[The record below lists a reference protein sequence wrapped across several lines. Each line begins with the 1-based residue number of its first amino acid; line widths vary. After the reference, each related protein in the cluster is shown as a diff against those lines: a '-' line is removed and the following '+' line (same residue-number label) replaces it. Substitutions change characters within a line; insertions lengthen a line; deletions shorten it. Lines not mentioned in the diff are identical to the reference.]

1 MSTLTVQNIQGSSNS
16 SNTISVASGHKI
28 SGATGALTAPG
39 MIVQT
44 VNNSTT
50 TATST
55 ITASGQHSIL
65 TVSITP
71 SSTSSKIFITAQA
84 SCQVVSSSNALIA
97 SDIYRGDVSSGTQ
110 ISRNYDGPT
119 GTSNAVD
126 HYWTAHHAVVDS
138 PNTTNAQ
145 TYTFSIGR
153 GSGGTTSVK
162 TVGSAAHPI
171 VMSAMEIA
179 G

>member
-1 MSTLTVQNIQGSSNS
+1 MSKIEVNEIAARSGSTVSL
-16 SNTISVASGHKI
+16 ASGVTP
-28 SGATGALTAPG
+28 SGFVPTGGLL
-39 MIVQT
+39 QT

-84 SCQVVSSSNALIA
+84 SCQVVSASNAIIA
-97 SDIYRGDVSSGTQ
+97 SDIYRGTTSGTI

-138 PNTTNAQ
+138 PNTTSAQ

-153 GSGGTTSVK
+153 GSGGTTSIK

>member
-1 MSTLTVQNIQGSSNS
+1 
-16 SNTISVASGHKI
+16 
-28 SGATGALTAPG
+28 
-39 MIVQT
+39 
-44 VNNSTT
+44 
-50 TATST
+50 
-55 ITASGQHSIL
+55 L

-84 SCQVVSSSNALIA
+84 SCQVVSASNAIIA
-97 SDIYRGDVSSGTQ
+97 SDIYRGTTSGTI

-138 PNTTNAQ
+138 PNTTSAQ

-153 GSGGTTSVK
+153 GSGGTTSIK

>member
-1 MSTLTVQNIQGSSNS
+1 MALTKVLTGCIKADSVD
-16 SNTISVASGHKI
+16 NTILKLDDNFAFTGTVTGTNGKLLQSVNA
-28 SGATGALTAPG
+28 
-39 MIVQT
+39 V
-44 VNNSTT
+44 TT

-55 ITASGQHSIL
+55 ITASGQHSVL
-65 TVSITP
+65 TANITP
-71 SSTSSKIFITAQA
+71 SSSSSKIFITAQA
-84 SCQVVSSSNALIA
+84 SCQVVSSSNAIIA

-119 GTSNAVD
+119 GTSNSVD

-138 PNTTNAQ
+138 PSTTSEI

-153 GSGGTTSVK
+153 GSGGTTSIK
-162 TVGSAAHPI
+162 TVGSAAHPV
-171 VMSAMEIA
+171 VMSVMEI